1 MSLRAKIILS
11 ILASVA
17 LSALVVLVPMLFGMK
32 DMIGQG
38 TARELEQ
45 VRQRFQ
51 AALDDRNHNALSM
64 ATLVARMP
72 QVQAAVAGGDRET
85 LHALFV
91 PGFADLR
98 DKQGVRQ
105 FHFHSPDSH
114 SFFRVNQP
122 ETFGDDLSGFRETV
136 NLANAT
142 RAPVTGL
149 ELGRG
154 GLAVRGIAP
163 ITHRDAH
170 VGTIEFGLSL
180 DEEFLR
186 ALIADSE
193 IQMEFY
199 VVPKTGIEA
208 FDTSDSTTLER
219 SVTSI
224 DVAPLLSAA
233 RVFDARESGIEAYE
247 LTIGTE
253 QFSGAAF
260 PVKDFAGETVGMLH
274 VMVPRA
280 SYLALVNKAR
290 MTALA
295 AGAAAMIL
303 GLLGAL
309 LMGGRITATLADLIE
324 KLKRLSDGDLQIN
337 VSAAQAAGG
346 ELGLL
351 ANGIAAFR
359 DHRLQEVTTL
369 AREREEAQAH
379 RVALVEIL
387 GDGLQRLAAG
397 DLSTPI
403 HEDLGEGYNSVRD
416 DYNAS
421 LESLADLIGALREAA
436 TEIHARAEEIGGAS
450 EDLSHRTENQAATL
464 EETAAALDELTSS

>member
-17 LSALVVLVPMLFGMK
+17 LSALVILVPMLFGMK
-32 DMIGQG
+32 GMIEQG

-51 AALDDRNHNALSM
+51 SALDDRNHNALSM
-64 ATLVARMP
+64 ATMVARMP
-72 QVQAAVAGGDRET
+72 QVQAAVVAGDREA
-85 LHALFV
+85 LHDLFV
-91 PGFADLR
+91 PGFAELR
-98 DKQGVRQ
+98 DQQGVRQ
-105 FHFHSPDSH
+105 FHFHTPQSH

-122 ETFGDDLSGFRETV
+122 ETFGDDLSAFRKTV
-136 NLANAT
+136 VLANTT

-163 ITHRDAH
+163 IAHNGGH
-170 VGTIEFGLSL
+170 VGTVEFGLSL
-180 DEEFLR
+180 DEDFFR
-186 ALIADSE
+186 ALVAESE
-193 IQMEFY
+193 VQMEFY
-199 VVPKTGIEA
+199 VVPGTGINSFES
-208 FDTSDSTTLER
+208 SDSAALNR
-219 SVTSI
+219 SVASI
-224 DVAPLLSAA
+224 DAPPLLSANAVLGA
-233 RVFDARESGIEAYE
+233 RDIGIDPYE
-247 LTIGTE
+247 LLIGTE
-253 QFSGAAF
+253 PFSGAAF

-280 SYLALVNKAR
+280 SYLALMNEAR
-290 MTALA
+290 TIAF
-295 AGAAAMIL
+295 AAAAAALIL

-309 LMGGRITATLADLIE
+309 LMGGRITATLADLIA
-324 KLKRLSDGDLQIN
+324 KLKRLSDGDLQID

-346 ELGLL
+346 ELGQL

-403 HEDLGEGYNSVRD
+403 REDLGEGYNSVRD

-421 LESLADLIGALREAA
+421 LDSLADLIGSLREAA

-464 EETAAALDELTSS
+464 EE